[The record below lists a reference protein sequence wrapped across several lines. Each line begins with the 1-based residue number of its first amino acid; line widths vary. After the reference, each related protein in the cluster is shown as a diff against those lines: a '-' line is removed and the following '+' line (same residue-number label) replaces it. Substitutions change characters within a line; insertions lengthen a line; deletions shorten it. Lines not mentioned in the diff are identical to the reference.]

1 MSRLDDTDR
10 SKACAVSLCG
20 VGGQGVVLAGV
31 ILGDAAV
38 RAGLWAC
45 QSAAYTVAARGG
57 FARSEVLV
65 AGQAQACPLAEQV
78 DLLLALADDAWR
90 VEKERLAAGGLA
102 VLDEAVRPACAAEP
116 PGSDTTILVLPL
128 GQLAKEAGRPRSIN
142 VVGLGAL
149 AGLTDIVPKE
159 ALAAAISANL
169 GDNPGDLVAFELG
182 YAAGRAAA
190 TAMPKTTGEQEATS

>member
-1 MSRLDDTDR
+1 MSSVQGNDR
-10 SKACAVSLCG
+10 SKARAVSICG

-45 QSAAYTVAARGG
+45 QSASYTVAARGG

-65 AGQAQACPLAEQV
+65 AGRAQACPLAEEV
-78 DLLLALADDAWR
+78 DLLLALADEAWR
-90 VEKERLAAGGLA
+90 VERERLAAGGLA
-102 VLDEAVRPACAAEP
+102 ILDQAMRSASPEGQPD
-116 PGSDTTILVLPL
+116 SDATVLVLPL
-128 GQLAKEAGRPRSIN
+128 SQLAKESGRPRSIN

-169 GDNPGDLVAFELG
+169 GGHPGDLAALESG

-190 TAMPKTTGEQEATS
+190 AATPETTGEWEATS